1 MALWNMPLEIIKSAR
16 QRKSTYYTQNAQ
28 DKLKLHLDGST
39 LSRQKSLSSYRH
51 ITLTWALKCLGLVGY
66 EKSLHHFVNFL
77 KRLANSN
84 LSSTTTTK
92 KKKKKKTIIVLIV
105 SNYDKMATC

>member
-16 QRKSTYYTQNAQ
+16 QRKSTYTQNAQ

-51 ITLTWALKCLGLVGY
+51 RTLTWALKCLGLVGY

-77 KRLANSN
+77 KGLANSN
-84 LSSTTTTK
+84 LSTTTTQK
-92 KKKKKKTIIVLIV
+92 
-105 SNYDKMATC
+105 NP

>member
-1 MALWNMPLEIIKSAR
+1 
-16 QRKSTYYTQNAQ
+16 
-28 DKLKLHLDGST
+28 
-39 LSRQKSLSSYRH
+39 
-51 ITLTWALKCLGLVGY
+51 LGLVGY

-84 LSSTTTTK
+84 LSSTTTK
-92 KKKKKKTIIVLIV
+92 KEEKTIIVLIV